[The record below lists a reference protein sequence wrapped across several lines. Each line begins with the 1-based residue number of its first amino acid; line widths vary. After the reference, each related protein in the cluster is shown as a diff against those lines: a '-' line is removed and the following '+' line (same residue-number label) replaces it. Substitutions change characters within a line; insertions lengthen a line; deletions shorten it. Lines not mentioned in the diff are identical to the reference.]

1 MCKSEAGFYGLTTE
15 FQSRYLNKL
24 ALCDGIDPYCM
35 KKGEFSTDFID
46 LPNLQFPDIS
56 NDLVVQPL
64 FYSKNQMKASKSL
77 ETYNF
82 FISGWVN
89 ELGVKQLK
97 DNHLVFARVSMNT
110 SLCFHVAKQNVN
122 SSSLSLSDIT

>member
-1 MCKSEAGFYGLTTE
+1 
-15 FQSRYLNKL
+15 
-24 ALCDGIDPYCM
+24 
-35 KKGEFSTDFID
+35 
-46 LPNLQFPDIS
+46 
-56 NDLVVQPL
+56 
-64 FYSKNQMKASKSL
+64 MKASKSL

-110 SLCFHVAKQNVN
+110 SLCFHLAKQNVN
-122 SSSLSLSDIT
+122 WSSLSLSDIT